1 VRIHV
6 ISVPFDSGVKNV
18 RMGRGPGHL
27 LDGGLRSHLESQGHT
42 VTVREIELPAVA
54 TMTPEPRVM
63 VELNKLVAAEV
74 GRAGEN
80 AAFPVVLAG
89 SCYTAI
95 GTLTGLGPDPVGVFW
110 FDSHGDCNT
119 PETTGSGFLDG
130 MAVATL
136 TGRCWDRLVEDLEGF
151 RPTADHQMCLVGV
164 RDLDDAERALIEG
177 SDIHACPPASLSTSL
192 MSAIESME
200 WSAEGAYLH
209 FDLDVLDPSVGR
221 ANALAAPDGLT
232 VEQSTA
238 AIAAIG
244 NGLPIRA
251 AALTAYDPAFDTTGT
266 VQQAA
271 FTVLDAILAGSALGR
286 AQSH

>member
-1 VRIHV
+1 MTVSDI
-6 ISVPFDSGVKNV
+6 
-18 RMGRGPGHL
+18 
-27 LDGGLRSHLESQGHT
+27 ESPT
-42 VTVREIELPAVA
+42 VE

-63 VELNKLVAAEV
+63 VELNRLVAAEV
-74 GRAGEN
+74 GQAMES
-80 AAFPVVLAG
+80 ASFPVILAG

-136 TGRCWDRLVEDLEGF
+136 TGRCWNRLLEDLEGF
-151 RPTADHQMCLVGV
+151 RPTADHQVCLVGV
-164 RDLDDAERALIEG
+164 RDLDEAERVLIQG
-177 SDIHACPPASLSTSL
+177 SDMLACPPASLSASL
-192 MSAIESME
+192 MNAIESMGR
-200 WSAEGAYLH
+200 SAEGAYLH

-266 VQQAA
+266 VQKAA
-271 FTVLDAILAGSALGR
+271 FTVLDAILAGSALGI
-286 AQSH
+286 ALQSCWVSPASPRSNLDSPNDALH

>member
-1 VRIHV
+1 MRVHV

-27 LDGGLRSHLESQGHT
+27 LAGGLRSHLESQGHT
-42 VTVREIELPAVA
+42 VTVSDIELPTVE

-74 GRAGEN
+74 EQAMES
-80 AAFPVVLAG
+80 ATFPVVLAG

-136 TGRCWDRLVEDLEGF
+136 TGRCWNRLLEDLEGF
-151 RPTADHQMCLVGV
+151 RPTADHQVCLVGV
-164 RDLDDAERALIEG
+164 RDLDEAERVLIQG
-177 SDIHACPPASLSTSL
+177 SDMLACPPASLSASL
-192 MSAIESME
+192 MNAIESMGR
-200 WSAEGAYLH
+200 STEGAYLH

-251 AALTAYDPAFDTTGT
+251 AALTAYDPAFDATGT
-266 VQQAA
+266 VQEAA

>member
-1 VRIHV
+1 MRVHV

-27 LDGGLRSHLESQGHT
+27 LAGGLQSHLESQGHT
-42 VTVREIELPAVA
+42 VTLSDIEPSALE

-63 VELNKLVAAEV
+63 VELNRMVAAEV
-74 GRAGEN
+74 EEAVEN

-136 TGRCWDRLVEDLEGF
+136 TGRCWNRLLQDLEDF
-151 RPTADHQMCLVGV
+151 RPTPDHHVCLVGV
-164 RDLDDAERALIEG
+164 RDLDEAEHILIQG
-177 SDIHACPPASLSTSL
+177 SDMHSCPPASLSASL
-192 MSAIESME
+192 MSAIESMGR
-200 WSAEGAYLH
+200 SAEGAYLH

-221 ANALAAPDGLT
+221 ANALAAPDGIT

-238 AIAAIG
+238 AIATIG

-266 VQQAA
+266 VQMAA
-271 FTVLDAILAGSALGR
+271 HTVLDAILAGSAMGR

>member
-1 VRIHV
+1 MRIRI
-6 ISVPFDSGVKNV
+6 ISVPFDSGVKDV

-27 LDGGLRSHLESQGHT
+27 LAGGLQTHLESQGHA
-42 VTVREIELPAVA
+42 VTVSDIELPAVE

-63 VELNKLVAAEV
+63 VELNRLVAAEV
-74 GRAGEN
+74 GQAVEN

-95 GTLTGLGPDPVGVFW
+95 GTLTGLGPDPTGVYW

-136 TGRCWDRLVEDLEGF
+136 TGRCWNRLLQDLEGF
-151 RPTADHQMCLVGV
+151 RPTPDHHVCLVGV
-164 RDLDDAERALIEG
+164 RDLDDAERVLIQS
-177 SDIHACPPASLSTSL
+177 SDIHSCPPASLSTSL
-192 MSAIESME
+192 TRAIGSMGRSAK
-200 WSAEGAYLH
+200 GTYLH

-232 VEQSTA
+232 VGQSTA

-244 NGLPIRA
+244 DVLPIRA
-251 AALTAYDPAFDTTGT
+251 AALTAYDPAFDTAGT
-266 VQQAA
+266 VQEAA

-286 AQSH
+286 APSP